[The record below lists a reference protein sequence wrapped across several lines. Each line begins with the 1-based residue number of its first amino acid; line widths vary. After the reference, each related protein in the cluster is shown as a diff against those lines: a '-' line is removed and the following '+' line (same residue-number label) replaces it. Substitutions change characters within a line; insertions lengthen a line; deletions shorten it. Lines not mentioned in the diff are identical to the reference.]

1 MESKVGSNSM
11 EKIVTVFTPTY
22 NRANTLNRLF
32 SSLNAQT
39 SHRFEWLIVDDSST
53 DNSEELINR
62 IMIEYPE
69 FPIRYYR
76 KKNGGKHTAINV
88 GVKKAK
94 GYLFF
99 IVDSDDYLTPEPISK
114 ILKWEET
121 IENQEGYAGV
131 AGNKGLSRNELIG
144 KSFVAEYVD
153 ATSLER
159 QRYSIEGD
167 KAEVFYTSV
176 LQKYPFPV
184 YENEKFMTETVVWYK
199 IAADNLKIRWYNS
212 IIYIAE
218 YLPDGLTANQIE
230 LYANNPQGFAL
241 SIKQKLQYFNYSK
254 IQIDNEFYNYFQIV
268 NKKVSLRKTA
278 SYLDITVF
286 RLLQSIFLV
295 YFRAL
300 LKKIKG

>member
-1 MESKVGSNSM
+1 MK
-11 EKIVTVFTPTY
+11 KIVTVFTPTY
-22 NRANTLNRLF
+22 NRANTLKRLF
-32 SSLNAQT
+32 SSLTEQT
-39 SHRFEWLIVDDSST
+39 SYSFEWLIVDDGST
-53 DNSEELINR
+53 DNTEELMSR
-62 IMIEYPE
+62 IMAEHSQ
-69 FPIRYYR
+69 FPIRYCR

-88 GVKKAK
+88 GVKLAE

-99 IVDSDDYLTPEPISK
+99 IVDSDDYLTSDAISN
-114 ILKWEET
+114 ILNWEET
-121 IENQEGYAGV
+121 IKNREAYAGV
-131 AGNKGLSRNELIG
+131 AGNKGISQNELIG
-144 KSFVAEYVD
+144 KSFDTEYVD

-159 QRYSIEGD
+159 NKYSIEGD
-167 KAEVFYTSV
+167 KAEVFYTDV

-184 YENEKFMTETVVWYK
+184 YENEKFITEAVVWYR
-199 IAADNLKIRWYNS
+199 IAADNLKIRWFND

-241 SIKQKLQYFNYSK
+241 SIKQKIQYFNYSK
-254 IQIDNEFYNYFQIV
+254 IQIENEFFNYYQIV
-268 NKKVSLRKTA
+268 KRKINLRKTA

-300 LKKIKG
+300 LKKLKG